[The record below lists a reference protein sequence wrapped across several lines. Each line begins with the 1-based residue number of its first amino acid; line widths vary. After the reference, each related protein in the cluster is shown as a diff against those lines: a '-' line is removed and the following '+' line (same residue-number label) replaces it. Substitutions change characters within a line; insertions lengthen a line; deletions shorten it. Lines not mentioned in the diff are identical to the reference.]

1 MLPLG
6 EQANLVIL
14 LERRLILE
22 LKILLREK
30 LLNMLKQLVLKVLA
44 YMKAQI
50 TLFISTPEQQKHS
63 GMDIN
68 NLLALLLVAV
78 VLL

>member
-1 MLPLG
+1 MLQLG
-6 EQANLVIL
+6 EQANLVML
-14 LERRLILE
+14 PEKRLILE

-44 YMKAQI
+44 YMKVQI
-50 TLFISTPEQQKHS
+50 ILFISTPEQQKHS